1 MLNKYAEINGTVR
14 AIHDGIKIFRKGIK
28 IREKQGLPTDTFEE
42 AIKEVWE
49 KYRKWRIEG
58 FKLRLK
64 LLRVMSVEEI
74 RRACE
79 AYMARCEEEK
89 RRHMRK

>member
-28 IREKQGLPTDTFEE
+28 IREKQGLPTDAFEK
-42 AIKEVWE
+42 AIKEVRE
-49 KYRKWRIEG
+49 KYRGWRIEG

-64 LLRVMSVEEI
+64 LLRVMSAEEI

-79 AYMARCEEEK
+79 MYIARCERI
-89 RRHMRK
+89 RRRYMRK